1 MKTTTLLSALVLSL
15 AAGGVFAQEATVEA
29 APATKAAVAAPLTR
43 EAVRAEAV
51 AALKNGEI
59 ARRNAE
65 AWSFERQ
72 LPASDTRLAKAAPAA
87 K

>member
-1 MKTTTLLSALVLSL
+1 MKTTTRLSALVLAL
-15 AAGGVFAQEATVEA
+15 AAGGAFAQEATVEPTPA
-29 APATKAAVAAPLTR
+29 AKPAAAAPLTR
-43 EAVRAEAV
+43 EAVRAEAI
-51 AALKNGEI
+51 AALRSGEI

-65 AWSFERQ
+65 AWNFERQ